1 LHGTT
6 LWTECLASPL
16 GCKEIAAEGVKQVC
30 AMTDE
35 LVNVNITGA
44 AVPRPTKRR
53 RPASM
58 DGLPRWLLSSGDLP
72 SSSADVMSCS

>member
-44 AVPRPTKRR
+44 AVPRPTNRR
-53 RPASM
+53 RPVSM
-58 DGLPRWLLSSGDLP
+58 DGLPR
-72 SSSADVMSCS
+72 